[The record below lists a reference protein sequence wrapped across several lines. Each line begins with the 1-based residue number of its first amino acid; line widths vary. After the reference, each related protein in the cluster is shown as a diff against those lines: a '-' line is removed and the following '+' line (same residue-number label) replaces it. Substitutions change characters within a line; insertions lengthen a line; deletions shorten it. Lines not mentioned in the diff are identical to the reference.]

1 MSVSEVFALG
11 GDWGGGS
18 GLYSGPNSYDNFGCN
33 TGDCY
38 AGDYG
43 RYSHNYYDSFN
54 GGLRNAS
61 ATRGRGYDQVQ
72 G

>member
-1 MSVSEVFALG
+1 MRVSEVFALG

-18 GLYSGPNSYDNFGCN
+18 DYSRGPNSYDNFGCVS
-33 TGDCY
+33 GDCY

-43 RYSHNYYDSFN
+43 RYSSNYYDGYN

-61 ATRGRGYDQVQ
+61 ATRGRGYNQVQ